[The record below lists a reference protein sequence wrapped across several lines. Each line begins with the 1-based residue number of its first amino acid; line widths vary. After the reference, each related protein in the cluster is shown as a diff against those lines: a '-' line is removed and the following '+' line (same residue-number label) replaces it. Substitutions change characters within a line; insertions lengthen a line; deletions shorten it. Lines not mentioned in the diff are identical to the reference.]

1 MTLSDVSC
9 DESHDGPVVGEEQ
22 RHHEVG
28 DGGLGQAG
36 DQAQPPRG
44 PAVTQDDLDHGGEAA
59 GGHRDPGVVPDL
71 PHARVHGVNL
81 VFVELGR
88 QRGEVEEPVPEAAD
102 GEGRHHVPQEDVGNP
117 VYPPFLGGNYSRT
130 FKQLQLH

>member
-1 MTLSDVSC
+1 M
-9 DESHDGPVVGEEQ
+9 DEGPVVGEEQ

-28 DGGLGQAG
+28 DWGLTEAS

-44 PAVTQDDLDHGGEAA
+44 PAVTQDNLDHCSEAA
-59 GGHRDPGVVPDL
+59 GGHRDPGVMLYL

-88 QRGEVEEPVPEAAD
+88 
-102 GEGRHHVPQEDVGNP
+102 
-117 VYPPFLGGNYSRT
+117 
-130 FKQLQLH
+130 